1 MAALAGDRW
10 LFADALAIVA
20 AVFAALR
27 YRAFAPRMR
36 TPLSSFFGH
45 DKPPCLSVTTSRNR
59 RQWPWGYLTSIQMDY
74 ATHSFAA
81 ITPTNCFAP
90 FPVFQKSVFPD
101 CSRRSGANSGLILA
115 IQRCEGSQSPLR
127 SGDLMGRHSS
137 TAITL
142 SRHAEAFRSQGFLV
156 DRVLPPFPI
165 HCQPSRREGRRFD
178 RPLQHGIGWKSYQDI
193 LVSSV

>member
-1 MAALAGDRW
+1 MLRHVERSKTRTIPNVYLADRSLVFKKRGLPRCPRRFPSSTLRMPALAGDRW
-10 LFADALAIVA
+10 LLADALAIVA

-27 YRAFAPRMR
+27 YRALAPRMR

-81 ITPTNCFAP
+81 ITPTNCFAH

-115 IQRCEGSQSPLR
+115 IQRWEGSQSSLR
-127 SGDLMGRHSS
+127 SCDLMDRHSS

-142 SRHAEAFRSQGFLV
+142 SRHAKPSEAKAS
-156 DRVLPPFPI
+156 
-165 HCQPSRREGRRFD
+165 
-178 RPLQHGIGWKSYQDI
+178 W
-193 LVSSV
+193 